1 MLYKNFNKWK
11 KNLFLLKNDVR
22 NIKML
27 DYCNFNIFVE
37 VFMYWSFLCKLNIII
52 VFFWMNNFLI
62 LIMFGI
68 GNLIVEVII
77 NRKLLVS
84 YVDIFLMYK
93 IKCLNEVLI
102 NW

>member
-1 MLYKNFNKWK
+1 
-11 KNLFLLKNDVR
+11 
-22 NIKML
+22 
-27 DYCNFNIFVE
+27 
-37 VFMYWSFLCKLNIII
+37 
-52 VFFWMNNFLI
+52 MNNFLI